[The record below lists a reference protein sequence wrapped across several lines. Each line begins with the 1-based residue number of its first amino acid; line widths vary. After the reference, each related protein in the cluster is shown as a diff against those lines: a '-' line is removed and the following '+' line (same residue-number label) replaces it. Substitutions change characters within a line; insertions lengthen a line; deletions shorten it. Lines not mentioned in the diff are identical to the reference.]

1 MGNRTLYRSFL
12 GAIYCASL
20 LLAPPPSRGE
30 IINLETP
37 AGYAATAQL
46 LEGDEAHKVVLILHG
61 FLQTRDFF
69 TVRRLGEALHDL
81 GYTVLTPT
89 LTLGIDNRRQSLA
102 CEAIHTHSMEQDVS
116 EIKLWTD
123 WLFRRNGKPVTLIG
137 FTDPPHV
144 DRPTGGRGGRK
155 ECCYATIELGR
166 VNGHSLGSLELFVY
180 LATVSSP
187 PVEQAILIS
196 LITFAQGP
204 IAKESPA
211 ERQRALRHLA
221 QGNEAIASFRLAYC
235 DTYYSTAKN
244 YLSYVE
250 WNGIKALK
258 NLNISA
264 VKPTIL
270 LGGGDRRLGDGWLP
284 AVKRAGADV
293 VQIPGA
299 NHFFDHEYEFDL
311 VDKVAGLLER

>member
-123 WLFRRNGKPVTLIG
+123 WLFRRNGKPVTLI
-137 FTDPPHV
+137 
-144 DRPTGGRGGRK
+144 
-155 ECCYATIELGR
+155 
-166 VNGHSLGSLELFVY
+166 GHSLGSLELFVY